1 MTCPPRT
8 SPPGSSRWPAARSS
22 STACAPDAALTLL
35 NVSENA
41 TYAVDDPAT
50 GERTVLRVHRHG
62 YHDGPEIESELAWLD
77 ALRDDTGVRTPT
89 RAAHAGRPA
98 AAGDAGGGRS
108 RPAPRGALRVP
119 ARRRADAERR
129 ASLPASFELLGGITA
144 RMHEHALTWQRPPG
158 FTRFAWDYDGAFGSV
173 GPLGALAG
181 RHGDRCR
188 RSARCSAGWTPR
200 CGPGWRASAPS
211 PHRYGLVHADLR
223 LANLLEDG
231 DEAYVIDF
239 DDCGFSWF
247 LYDFG
252 TAVSFFE
259 DDPRV
264 PELTDAWVRGY
275 RSVRDLPAED
285 EAEIPT
291 FVLMRRLLLVAW
303 IGSHSGT
310 DLARSMG
317 ADYTAAQ
324 LRPGRDLPLPLRL
337 SRRRHH
343 RGGRM
348 FTPLK
353 GRGGHRHRRQQ
364 GHRQGHRPG
373 LRARRAPTC

>member
-1 MTCPPRT
+1 VSTHDLSADGVSDRLELV
-8 SPPGSSRWPAARSS
+8 ARR
-22 STACAPDAALTLL
+22 ALAEYGVAPDAVLTLL

-41 TYAVDDPAT
+41 TYAVDHPAT

-77 ALRDDTGVRTPT
+77 ALREDTGVRTPRVLPT
-89 RAAHAGRPA
+89 PDGRRMLAMPED
-98 AAGDAGGGRS
+98 GQPD
-108 RPAPRGALRVP
+108 PRHVVHFEFLPGVEP
-119 ARRRADAERR
+119 EETGE
-129 ASLPASFELLGGITA
+129 SLPQSFELLGGITA
-144 RMHEHALTWQRPPG
+144 RMHEHALTWQRPAG
-158 FTRFAWDYDGAFGSV
+158 FRRFAWDYDGAFGSV
-173 GPLGALAG
+173 ARWGRWQDGIAVGDAEREVLGRLDTAL
-181 RHGDRCR
+181 
-188 RSARCSAGWTPR
+188 RSRLAWFGSE
-200 CGPGWRASAPS
+200 

-231 DEAYVIDF
+231 DQTYVIDF
-239 DDCGFSWF
+239 DDSGFSWF

-275 RSVRDLPAED
+275 RSVRELAAED

-317 ADYTAAQ
+317 ADYTAASC
-324 LRPGRDLPLPLRL
+324 DLAETYL
-337 SRRRHH
+337 SRF
-343 RGGRM
+343 G
-348 FTPLK
+348 
-353 GRGGHRHRRQQ
+353 
-364 GHRQGHRPG
+364 
-373 LRARRAPTC
+373 

>member
-1 MTCPPRT
+1 VSTHDL
-8 SPPGSSRWPAARSS
+8 SAEGSSARLELVARRALEEYGVS
-22 STACAPDAALTLL
+22 PDAAVTLL

-41 TYAVDDPAT
+41 TYAVDDAAT
-50 GERTVLRVHRHG
+50 GQRTVLRVHRHG
-62 YHDGPEIESELAWLD
+62 YHDGAEIESELAWLE
-77 ALRDDTGVRTPT
+77 ALREDTGVRTPRVLPT
-89 RAAHAGRPA
+89 QDGRRLLAIPEEGQPDPRYVVRFEFLPGVEPA
-98 AAGDAGGGRS
+98 EDG
-108 RPAPRGALRVP
+108 
-119 ARRRADAERR
+119 
-129 ASLPASFELLGGITA
+129 ASLPQSFVLLGGITA
-144 RMHEHALTWQRPPG
+144 RMHEHALGWRRPPG
-158 FTRFAWDYDGAFGSV
+158 FERFAWDYDGAFGNVARWGRWQDGIAV
-173 GPLGALAG
+173 GAAESEVLGRLEATLRSRLARFG
-181 RHGDRCR
+181 
-188 RSARCSAGWTPR
+188 AE
-200 CGPGWRASAPS
+200 

-231 DEAYVIDF
+231 DERYVIDF
-239 DDCGFSWF
+239 DDCGFSWL

-317 ADYTAAQ
+317 ASYTAASC
-324 LRPGRDLPLPLRL
+324 DLAETYL
-337 SRRRHH
+337 SRF
-343 RGGRM
+343 G
-348 FTPLK
+348 
-353 GRGGHRHRRQQ
+353 
-364 GHRQGHRPG
+364 
-373 LRARRAPTC
+373 

>member
-1 MTCPPRT
+1 MSTHDL
-8 SPPGSSRWPAARSS
+8 SAEDVAARLEPV
-22 STACAPDAALTLL
+22 ARRALAEYGVAPDAALTLL

-62 YHDGPEIESELAWLD
+62 YHDGPEIESELAWLE
-77 ALRDDTGVRTPT
+77 ALREDTGVRTPRVLPT
-89 RAAHAGRPA
+89 LDGRRLLAMPEEGQPDPRHVVRFEFLPGVEPAEAG
-98 AAGDAGGGRS
+98 
-108 RPAPRGALRVP
+108 
-119 ARRRADAERR
+119 E
-129 ASLPASFELLGGITA
+129 SLPQSFELLGGITA
-144 RMHEHALTWQRPPG
+144 RMHEHALSWQRPRG
-158 FTRFAWDYDGAFGSV
+158 FQRFAWDYDGAFGSV
-173 GPLGALAG
+173 ARWGRWQDGIAVGAAEREVLGRLDAAL
-181 RHGDRCR
+181 RTRL
-188 RSARCSAGWTPR
+188 ARFGSE
-200 CGPGWRASAPS
+200 

-231 DEAYVIDF
+231 DQCYVIDF

-264 PELTDAWVRGY
+264 PELTDAWARGY

-291 FVLMRRLLLVAW
+291 FILMRRLLLVAW

-310 DLARSMG
+310 ELARSMG
-317 ADYTAAQ
+317 ADYTAASC
-324 LRPGRDLPLPLRL
+324 DLAETYL
-337 SRRRHH
+337 SRF
-343 RGGRM
+343 G
-348 FTPLK
+348 
-353 GRGGHRHRRQQ
+353 
-364 GHRQGHRPG
+364 
-373 LRARRAPTC
+373 